1 MKGAGCKKS
10 VSDDVRAKTA
20 ELCGN
25 KGKRWGWEIID
36 GIQGRFC

>member
-1 MKGAGCKKS
+1 MKGAGYKKR
-10 VSDDVRAKTA
+10 VSNDARAKTA

-25 KGKRWGWEIID
+25 KRQRYGLEIID